1 MIRNLE
7 NSAED
12 QILSGNE
19 RIGEKMT
26 ETSAEINQKNTIGGD
41 VKENSAE
48 LDESEELDKSEIVE
62 SGLEQENDDG
72 ENDEISFEDLGLDEK
87 TLRAV
92 SLKGFKVPSPIQVL
106 AIPRLLNGESNMI
119 AKARTGTGKTAAFG
133 LPLVQKITQKSDTP
147 QALILTPT
155 RELCLQVCKEIES
168 FSTNA
173 FPRMVA

>member
-26 ETSAEINQKNTIGGD
+26 ETSAEINQMNTNGGD

-87 TLRAV
+87 TLRAEY
-92 SLKGFKVPSPIQVL
+92 VPS
-106 AIPRLLNGESNMI
+106 
-119 AKARTGTGKTAAFG
+119 
-133 LPLVQKITQKSDTP
+133 VQ
-147 QALILTPT
+147 
-155 RELCLQVCKEIES
+155 R
-168 FSTNA
+168 
-173 FPRMVA
+173 R